1 MANTKIQ
8 TFVQA
13 DQEWSSGVLFVL
25 SLFKPVLGI
34 DFEILSSPPSQG
46 LIISN
51 ENETSIKVNKKYWRH
66 FGNKEYKECHSL
78 FCQMDDLYYLE
89 KIFHLVNCVQEYD
102 SSETD
107 AYGRF
112 SYYHSWQ
119 YMNHNITQNVVL
131 ETMEA
136 FIRHYFRGTSF
147 VKPATRL
154 FLSHDIDTI
163 HGEFMQ
169 NGRYYL
175 KTFQFDKLK
184 NVILNY
190 LVNRPGWANMDFIN
204 RLHDD
209 YGVKHAY
216 FWLAEKGKQNKIMN
230 ADYSKNE
237 LSKYSQQCNSN
248 GLHKSSGNADFRAE
262 TEMLPFRCIA
272 NRNHFLRYSLPSH
285 WEQLEGSELRIDASM
300 GFAEHFGFRNS
311 YGYAFKPYNPSNQ
324 RTYSHIAVPLH
335 LMDATFRNYMKIPV
349 EETADTII
357 QFIEANK
364 TGCILSILW
373 HNTFFTNGK
382 YEGYAE
388 QYIKILRYLN
398 DNRFE
403 TLDINDLSQIEVN

>member
-1 MANTKIQ
+1 MINTKIQ

-34 DFEILSSPPSQG
+34 EFEILSSPPSQG
-46 LIISN
+46 LIVSN
-51 ENETSIKVNKKYWRH
+51 EIESSIKVNEKYWRH
-66 FGNKEYKECHSL
+66 FINKEYKECHTV

-102 SSETD
+102 SNETD

-119 YMNHNITQNVVL
+119 FLNHNITKNVVL

-136 FIRHYFRGTSF
+136 FISNYFRGTPIF
-147 VKPATRL
+147 KLPTRL

-175 KTFQFDKLK
+175 KTFQLDKLK

-190 LVNRPGWANMDFIN
+190 LANRPGWANMDLIN
-204 RLHDD
+204 SLHET

-216 FWLAEKGKQNKIMN
+216 FWLVEQGKQNNIMN
-230 ADYSKNE
+230 ADYTKNE
-237 LSKYSQQCNSN
+237 LSKYSQQCASN
-248 GLHKSSGNADFRAE
+248 GLHKSSGNADFLIE
-262 TEMLPFRCIA
+262 TKSLPFPCIA

-285 WEQLEGSELRIDASM
+285 WEELEDSELKIDASM
-300 GFAEHFGFRNS
+300 GFAEHYGFRNS
-311 YGYAFKPYNPSNQ
+311 YGYAFRPYNPIKQ
-324 RTYSHIAVPLH
+324 KCYSHIAVPLH
-335 LMDATFRNYMKIPV
+335 LMDATFRNYMKLPV
-349 EETADTII
+349 EETGDAVIN
-357 QFIEANK
+357 FIEANR
-364 TGCILSILW
+364 TGCILSLLW

-398 DNRFE
+398 DTQFE